1 MTGPNNDFRE
11 RAVLERMAIVAVVL
25 SALAGVGLISQG
37 LFLQAGAT
45 LGDMLGAAAPAP
57 VEQIIEPVSGDA
69 RISVPPSL
77 DRPS

>member
-57 VEQIIEPVSGDA
+57 LEQSVEPVSGDA
-69 RISVPPSL
+69 RMSLPPL
-77 DRPS
+77 PDRPS